1 MKRFRGTLL
10 LACSI
15 IIILLFTPLAT
26 VEAAAGWI
34 VVPSAN
40 PGTTNVLNSVSWQQ
54 WTKVGWAVGS
64 FQKTGGPAQTLT
76 ETWNGS
82 AWITVSS
89 PNMGL
94 ADALNGVT
102 SVIGTPDF
110 WAVGYWI
117 NGAGVK
123 QTLTEQYTG
132 GSWNIIPSPNVGGSD
147 NVFNSVS
154 WDQTT
159 KTAWAVGYS
168 TNGAGTLQ
176 TLTEQWTGSSWII
189 VPSPNNPP
197 GDNVLNGV
205 AVDET
210 TGLAHAVGYWNDAS
224 GIAHTL
230 TEIWTGSVW
239 KILSSPNKGI
249 ANVLTSVAWI
259 PSTHNFWAAGYFT
272 TPTVLQTLIIQWNG
286 SSWNLIASPNIGAN
300 NNALNSVA
308 ALTPQAAWVVGYWT
322 NSSGVLQTLT
332 EQWTGSNWV
341 IVSSPNVGPLNNVLN
356 GVTYSTPNQNAAS
369 VGYSNTNTLAEQI

>member
-132 GSWNIIPSPNVGGSD
+132 EAGILFPV
-147 NVFNSVS
+147 
-154 WDQTT
+154 QT
-159 KTAWAVGYS
+159 WVD
-168 TNGAGTLQ
+168 LIM
-176 TLTEQWTGSSWII
+176 SS
-189 VPSPNNPP
+189 
-197 GDNVLNGV
+197 
-205 AVDET
+205 
-210 TGLAHAVGYWNDAS
+210 
-224 GIAHTL
+224 
-230 TEIWTGSVW
+230 
-239 KILSSPNKGI
+239 
-249 ANVLTSVAWI
+249 
-259 PSTHNFWAAGYFT
+259 
-272 TPTVLQTLIIQWNG
+272 
-286 SSWNLIASPNIGAN
+286 
-300 NNALNSVA
+300 
-308 ALTPQAAWVVGYWT
+308 
-322 NSSGVLQTLT
+322 
-332 EQWTGSNWV
+332 
-341 IVSSPNVGPLNNVLN
+341 IVSPGIKRPKQPGQLAIRLMAQAHFRHSPSNGPAPLGLLCRVRIILP
-356 GVTYSTPNQNAAS
+356 VTTFSMVWLSMRQL
-369 VGYSNTNTLAEQI
+369 VWHMQ